1 MCGGGFGKII
11 SSVTDTLGLT
21 ETKKAEKGF
30 DAEAADRQAK
40 DQAQRDANTAV
51 AERRKR
57 NASTV
62 LSSAV
67 DGQKKTT
74 LGG

>member
-1 MCGGGFGKII
+1 MCGGGLGKII
-11 SSVTDTLGLT
+11 SSVTDAVGLT

-30 DAEAADRQAK
+30 DAAAADKQAR
-40 DQAQRDANTAV
+40 DQAQLDANTAV

-62 LSSAV
+62 LSSAT

>member
-1 MCGGGFGKII
+1 MCGGGLGKII

-21 ETKKAEKGF
+21 ETKKAAQGF
-30 DAEAADRQAK
+30 DAAAADRQAK

-62 LSSAV
+62 LASAL
-67 DGQKKTT
+67 DSQKKST